1 MLKYFIFTTI
11 CLLAWSAV
19 SAQDREQIPEGN
31 LPPVNEVLVQASRHI
46 AKLEPDVTQAYL
58 YRQLAA
64 LFARSQNLDA
74 AYRTLKRIRISE
86 SINRQ
91 TAKNLKRIGFL
102 EMVEDVSLNRD
113 TQTAIKIVTDCP
125 DEFRAYSDDAFG
137 RIALG
142 ASKRQDSKGTW
153 AAIAKIKKT
162 DGLYHYELTAAITL
176 NDKTR
181 GKKILLRLHSKIF
194 GSAEPGLFGEEF
206 AVVPWL
212 LSLYK
217 WCELDEEFEQLLD
230 YTCQVTRD
238 PAGARAELLAE
249 LEEGAKAE
257 DTESSDDTEAKVVSA
272 EDLRSMIT
280 SANKF
285 EDPQKK
291 SEHLLNAARKL
302 LEFGHPPIDK

>member
-19 SAQDREQIPEGN
+19 SAQDREQIPEDN

-91 TAKNLKRIGFL
+91 TAKNLKRVGFL
-102 EMVEDVSLNRD
+102 
-113 TQTAIKIVTDCP
+113 
-125 DEFRAYSDDAFG
+125 
-137 RIALG
+137 
-142 ASKRQDSKGTW
+142 
-153 AAIAKIKKT
+153 
-162 DGLYHYELTAAITL
+162 
-176 NDKTR
+176 
-181 GKKILLRLHSKIF
+181 
-194 GSAEPGLFGEEF
+194 
-206 AVVPWL
+206 
-212 LSLYK
+212 
-217 WCELDEEFEQLLD
+217 
-230 YTCQVTRD
+230 
-238 PAGARAELLAE
+238 
-249 LEEGAKAE
+249 
-257 DTESSDDTEAKVVSA
+257 
-272 EDLRSMIT
+272 
-280 SANKF
+280 